1 LYDKLEKECVKGT
14 QGFSFFYLFLNKKTM
29 FFVLLLYLLMI
40 LFLLL
45 FFSKISHYRNL
56 PVESWYPPT
65 VPLVQE
71 TSYRGTVPLLFHQT
85 LPRRELHETMFQH
98 LLQHNR
104 TKAPEFSFH
113 FYDDGEMEN
122 VIEKH
127 FGPRVIQAYRRINPK
142 YGACRSD
149 LARYCILYVFGGI
162 YLDIKSEVRQS
173 PVPLLETVT
182 LVHTLLGG
190 HWKHASYHADTLGN
204 QRGEIMNWVMAST
217 PRHPLLLQLIMNIT
231 SRIES
236 GDNGVGKPFVLEL
249 TGPIALTR
257 VALSYRNKSEV
268 IVTDDIHK
276 YFKYNSERC
285 KNEDCRSLFYK
296 TVGVKA
302 YDEYKTDRVIL
313 S

>member
-1 LYDKLEKECVKGT
+1 
-14 QGFSFFYLFLNKKTM
+14 
-29 FFVLLLYLLMI
+29 MI

-45 FFSKISHYRNL
+45 FFSKISQSRNL
-56 PVESWYPPT
+56 PVESFYPPT
-65 VPLVQE
+65 VPLVQG
-71 TSYRGTVPLLFHQT
+71 TSYRGTIPLLFHQT

-104 TKAPEFSFH
+104 AKAPEFSFH
-113 FYDDGEMEN
+113 FYDDDEMER

-127 FGPRVIQAYRRINPK
+127 FDARVVHAYRRINPK

-149 LARYCILYVFGGI
+149 LARYCILYVFGGV

-182 LVHTLLGG
+182 RAPVFLGG

-204 QRGEIMNWVMAST
+204 TRGEIMNWVMAST

-236 GDNGVGKPFVLEL
+236 GDNGVGKPFVLDL

-257 VALSYRNKSEV
+257 MALSHRNKSV
-268 IVTDDIHK
+268 VLTDDIHK

-285 KNEDCRSLFYK
+285 QHEDCRSLFYR
-296 TVGVKA
+296 TLRVKA
-302 YDEYKTDRVIL
+302 YDEHEEEFVIL
-313 S
+313 EAM